1 MPTPIVLKLLS
12 ALPGATPSSGPPSHV
27 GGSASSPGLGR
38 RFRLN
43 KRLLTIG
50 RSPENDIVLSDPKV
64 HVSHAYLQV
73 DQKLDGKGEPI
84 GFGEYLLVGVGED
97 FFVNGKKK
105 GKCKLALGD
114 VVRFGGTELALQHDD
129 PPPVAASSEDRERAV
144 LNAYRKLHWFSE
156 RLLGRYALDEL
167 LADLID
173 AIVEITG
180 ADRGF
185 LVLLEEGKP
194 RIHVA
199 RTLRKEAVSEPAR
212 ELSDSIVDKVLRTA
226 QPVIVSDALGD
237 AEWSHAESVLH
248 LRLSS
253 VMCVPLREGGNLLG
267 ALYVGS
273 SQVKNLF
280 KQSDLEV
287 LTILSAQAAL
297 ILKNARLVSAL
308 KSDNQ
313 RLGAELEQIR
323 FGSVLSI
330 GAGAGASPAMQEVLR
345 TVAKVAGADVSVLI
359 TGETGTG
366 KELIAQEIHRRSARK
381 GGPMLAINC
390 GAIPEQLLE
399 SELFGYVRGA
409 FTGADRSKP
418 GRFHAASG
426 GTLFLDEIG
435 EMPMGLQVKLLRV
448 LQERAVTRVG
458 DTKPEPIDVRVI
470 SATHRDLLTE
480 IRTGRFRE
488 DLYYRLN
495 VVPIHLPPLRDR
507 GEDILILARYFM
519 QRGAAELGIAARSLA
534 PRAEQ
539 ALLVHPWPGNI
550 RQLENLIKKALVL
563 SDQLVLEPEDLGLS
577 PPSLPAGAGA
587 EPSASAEAIV
597 PLAEAKER
605 FARRYVLDALA
616 KNGGNRA
623 QTARDLDVDP
633 RTIFRFLER
642 EQRDGEGSSGE
653 GEPVG

>member
-12 ALPGATPSSGPPSHV
+12 TASGPASAPPLGSRPAIAGSSSPGPTPSS
-27 GGSASSPGLGR
+27 PGAAR

-43 KRLLTIG
+43 KRLITIG
-50 RSPENDIVLSDPKV
+50 RSPENDIVLTDPKV

-73 DQKLDGKGEPI
+73 EQKNDAKGEPI
-84 GFGEYLLVGVGED
+84 GFGEYLLVGVGD
-97 FFVNGKKK
+97 DVCVNGKKK
-105 GKCKLALGD
+105 NKFKLALGD
-114 VVRFGGTELALQHDD
+114 VLRFGSTELVLCHDD
-129 PPPVAASSEDRERAV
+129 PPAAAASSSEEKDRAA
-144 LNAYRKLHWFSE
+144 LSAYRKLHWFSE
-156 RLLGRYALDEL
+156 RLLGRYALSEL
-167 LADLID
+167 LSDLVD
-173 AIVEITG
+173 AVVEITS

-185 LVLLEEGKP
+185 LVLLEEGRP
-194 RIHVA
+194 RIQVA
-199 RTLRKEAVSEPAR
+199 RTARKEAVPDPAR

-237 AEWSHAESVLH
+237 SEWSQAESVLH

-273 SQVKNLF
+273 SQIKNLF

-287 LTILSAQAAL
+287 LTILSSQAAL
-297 ILKNARLVSAL
+297 ILQNARLVSGL

-313 RLGAELEQIR
+313 RLGAELEQMR
-323 FGSVLSI
+323 FGSVVSI
-330 GAGAGASPAMQEVLR
+330 GAGAGVSPAMQEVLR
-345 TVAKVAGADVSVLI
+345 TVAKVACTDVSVLI

-366 KELIAQEIHRRSARK
+366 KELIAQEIHRRSPRRN
-381 GGPMLAINC
+381 GPMMAINC
-390 GAIPEQLLE
+390 GAIPEPLLE

-435 EMPMGLQVKLLRV
+435 EMPLGLQVKILRV

-458 DTKPEPIDVRVI
+458 DNKPEPIDVRVV
-470 SATHRDLLTE
+470 SATHRDLSAE
-480 IRTGRFRE
+480 IRAGRFRE
-488 DLYYRLN
+488 DLFYRLN
-495 VVPIHLPPLRDR
+495 VVPIHLPPLRER
-507 GEDILILARYFM
+507 GDDILILARYFM
-519 QRGAAELGIAARSLA
+519 QRGAAELGIAARSLS

-563 SDQLVLEPEDLGLS
+563 SDQTVLEPEDLGLS
-577 PPSLPAGAGA
+577 VKAVAAA
-587 EPSASAEAIV
+587 EPIV

-605 FARRYVLDALA
+605 FARNYVLEVLA
-616 KNGGNRA
+616 QNGGNRA
-623 QTARDLDVDP
+623 KTARDLDVDP

-642 EQRDGEGSSGE
+642 EQRDDESSDLD
-653 GEPVG
+653 PSAS

>member
-12 ALPGATPSSGPPSHV
+12 GSAGPQLGGASPSSPGAT
-27 GGSASSPGLGR
+27 ASSPGVAR
-38 RFRLN
+38 RFRLT
-43 KRLLTIG
+43 KRLITIG
-50 RSPENDIVLSDPKV
+50 RSPDNDIVLADPKA

-73 DQKLDGKGEPI
+73 DQKSDSKGEPI
-84 GFGEYLLVGVGED
+84 GFGEYLVVAVGDD

-105 GKCKLALGD
+105 SKVKLSLGD
-114 VVRFGGTELALQHDD
+114 TLRFGNTELMLCHDD
-129 PPPVAASSEDRERAV
+129 PPVAISSSEDRDRAA
-144 LNAYRKLHWFSE
+144 LSAYRKLHWFSE
-156 RLLGRYALDEL
+156 RLLGRYALGEL
-167 LADLID
+167 LSDLVD
-173 AIVEITG
+173 AVIEITG

-185 LVLLEEGKP
+185 LVLLEDGRP
-194 RIHVA
+194 RIQVA
-199 RTLRKEAVSEPAR
+199 RTARKEAVPDPAR
-212 ELSDSIVDKVLRTA
+212 EMSDSIVDKVLRTA

-237 AEWSHAESVLH
+237 SEWSQAESVLH

-273 SQVKNLF
+273 SQIKNLF
-280 KQSDLEV
+280 KQGDLEL

-297 ILKNARLVSAL
+297 ILQNARLVSGL

-313 RLGAELEQIR
+313 RLGAELEQLR
-323 FGSVLSI
+323 FGSVVSI
-330 GAGAGASPAMQEVLR
+330 GAGAGVSPAMQDVLR

-366 KELIAQEIHRRSARK
+366 KELIAQEIHRRSARRN
-381 GGPMLAINC
+381 GPIMAINC
-390 GAIPEQLLE
+390 GAIPEPLLE

-409 FTGADRSKP
+409 FTGADRSKA

-458 DTKPEPIDVRVI
+458 DNKAEPIDVRVV
-470 SATHRDLLTE
+470 SATHRDLQAE
-480 IRTGRFRE
+480 IRAGRFRE
-488 DLYYRLN
+488 DLFYRLN
-495 VVPIHLPPLRDR
+495 VVPIHLPPLRER
-507 GEDILILARYFM
+507 GDDILILARYFM
-519 QRGAAELGIAARSLA
+519 QRGAAELGIAARSLS

-539 ALLVHPWPGNI
+539 ALLHHPWPGNI

-563 SDQLVLEPEDLGLS
+563 SDQIVLEPEDLGLVA
-577 PPSLPAGAGA
+577 PTVAQA
-587 EPSASAEAIV
+587 EPIV

-605 FARRYVLDALA
+605 FARKYVLDVLA
-616 KNGGNRA
+616 QNGGNRA
-623 QTARDLDVDP
+623 KTARDLDVDP

-642 EQRDGEGSSGE
+642 EQRGSDGDFGDGEPSS
-653 GEPVG
+653 

>member
-12 ALPGATPSSGPPSHV
+12 GSAGPSLGAAIPGSPSIPGAT
-27 GGSASSPGLGR
+27 ASSPGVAR
-38 RFRLN
+38 RFRLT
-43 KRLLTIG
+43 KRLITIG
-50 RSPENDIVLSDPKV
+50 RSPDNDIVLADPKA
-64 HVSHAYLQV
+64 HISHAYLQV
-73 DQKLDGKGEPI
+73 DQKCDAKGEPI
-84 GFGEYLLVGVGED
+84 GFGEYLLVAVGDD

-105 GKCKLALGD
+105 GKVKLSLGD
-114 VVRFGGTELALQHDD
+114 TLRFGSTELVLCHDD
-129 PPPVAASSEDRERAV
+129 PPASISSSEERDRAA
-144 LNAYRKLHWFSE
+144 LSAYRKLHWFSE
-156 RLLGRYALDEL
+156 RLLGRYALGEL
-167 LADLID
+167 LSDLVD
-173 AIVEITG
+173 AVIEITG

-185 LVLLEEGKP
+185 LVLLEDGRP
-194 RIHVA
+194 RIQVA
-199 RTLRKEAVSEPAR
+199 RTARKEAVPDPAR
-212 ELSDSIVDKVLRTA
+212 EMSDSIVDKVLRTA

-237 AEWSHAESVLH
+237 SEWSQAESVLH

-273 SQVKNLF
+273 SQIKNLF
-280 KQSDLEV
+280 KQGDLEL

-297 ILKNARLVSAL
+297 ILQNARLVSGL

-313 RLGAELEQIR
+313 RLGAELEQLR
-323 FGSVLSI
+323 FGSVVSI
-330 GAGAGASPAMQEVLR
+330 GAGAGVSPAMQDVLR

-366 KELIAQEIHRRSARK
+366 KELIAQEIHRRSARRN
-381 GGPMLAINC
+381 GPMMAINC
-390 GAIPEQLLE
+390 GAIPEPLLE

-409 FTGADRSKP
+409 FTGADRSKA

-435 EMPMGLQVKLLRV
+435 EMPLGLQVKLLRV

-458 DTKPEPIDVRVI
+458 DNKPEPIDVRVV
-470 SATHRDLLTE
+470 SATHRDLQAE
-480 IRTGRFRE
+480 IRAGRFRE
-488 DLYYRLN
+488 DLFYRLN

-507 GEDILILARYFM
+507 GDDILILARYFM
-519 QRGAAELGIAARSLA
+519 QRGAAELGIAARSLS

-539 ALLVHPWPGNI
+539 ALLHHPWPGNI

-563 SDQLVLEPEDLGLS
+563 SDQIVLEPEDLGLVAPTVES
-577 PPSLPAGAGA
+577 A
-587 EPSASAEAIV
+587 EPIV

-605 FARRYVLDALA
+605 FARKYVLDVLA
-616 KNGGNRA
+616 QNGGNRA
-623 QTARDLDVDP
+623 KTARDLDVDP

-642 EQRDGEGSSGE
+642 EGRSTDGDFGDGEPST
-653 GEPVG
+653 